1 MTQHMISRHILV
13 GIVLILCTS
22 CYNTKRLNYLDSSS
36 SIAEQIGKEYLKK
49 TIDYKLKAGD
59 VLSVLVH
66 TDDADVNAA
75 FNLLSQSGGSSGAG
89 GSDLASGYAVNDTG
103 YVNLPVIG
111 SFKVTGLTLNEVR
124 QSIQERAEVLL
135 VNPYIVVRLLS
146 FRLILLGEIMTQ
158 GVMPVSQDRIN
169 VIEAIALA
177 GGVTDY
183 GNREKILILRETGQG
198 YKSIYID
205 VSKRSILSSENF
217 YLQPND
223 IIYIEPLPTKNMQL
237 TFRDYSLFIT
247 IISTT
252 VTSVLLVFNLF
263 KP

>member
-1 MTQHMISRHILV
+1 MAQHMISRHILI

-36 SIAEQIGKEYLKK
+36 SIAEQMGKEYLKK

-66 TDDADVNAA
+66 TDDAEVNAA
-75 FNLLSQSGGSSGAG
+75 FNLLSQSGGSSG
-89 GSDLASGYAVNDTG
+89 GSDLTTGYAVNDTG

-111 SFKVTGLTLNEVR
+111 SFKVSGLTLNEVR
-124 QSIQERAEVLL
+124 LSVQERAEVLL

-146 FRLILLGEIMTQ
+146 FRLIFLGEIMSQ
-158 GVMPVSQDRIN
+158 GVLPVSQDRIN

-183 GNREKILILRETGQG
+183 GNREKILVLRETGQG